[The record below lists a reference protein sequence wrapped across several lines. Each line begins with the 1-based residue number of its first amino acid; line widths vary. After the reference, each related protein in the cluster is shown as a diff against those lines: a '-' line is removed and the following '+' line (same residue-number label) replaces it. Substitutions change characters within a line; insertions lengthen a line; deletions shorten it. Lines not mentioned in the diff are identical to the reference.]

1 MKLLTALVAT
11 IALNCLPAWGAVAEP
26 QPDVCEVPSSFL
38 ESEID
43 LARVTSEIKDKHR
56 LDISVLGTGSSSLP
70 GPDGAHFAYPA
81 RLEDALKQQ
90 LPGNEIKVTAHVQ
103 PKQTTANMADSLD
116 KILTEDHPVLVIWQ
130 AGTADAINGVETED
144 FRSSLED
151 GIEKIQGAGADV
163 ILMNMQYSP
172 RTAAMLDVSAYA
184 DVMRRVAQQ
193 RNALLF
199 DRLAIMQY
207 WNDIGTFDLY
217 AATKKYDMA
226 RQVHECIGRALASQ
240 IISTAHLDAIRMQ
253 TTR

>member
-1 MKLLTALVAT
+1 MRLFIALIAA

-26 QPDVCEVPSSFL
+26 QPEACDVPASFL

-43 LARVTSEIKDKHR
+43 LGRVTAELKDKHR
-56 LDISVLGTGSSSLP
+56 LDISVLGTGSSSLA

-81 RLEDALKQQ
+81 RLEDALKRE

-103 PKQTTANMADSLD
+103 PRQTTANMLGGLD
-116 KILTEDHPVLVIWQ
+116 KILAEDHPSLVIWQ
-130 AGTADAINGVETED
+130 AGTADAISGVETED
-144 FRSSLED
+144 FRTSLED
-151 GIEKIQGAGADV
+151 GIDKIQAAGADV
-163 ILMNMQYSP
+163 ILVNMQYSP
-172 RTAAMLDVSAYA
+172 RTASMLDVSAYA
-184 DVMRRVAQQ
+184 DVMRHVAQQ
-193 RNALLF
+193 RGALLF

-226 RQVHECIGRALASQ
+226 RQVHECIGRALASL
-240 IISTAHLDAIRMQ
+240 INSAAHLDAVRMQ

>member
-11 IALNCLPAWGAVAEP
+11 IVLNCLPALGAVAEP
-26 QPDVCEVPSSFL
+26 QPDACEVPASFL

-90 LPGNEIKVTAHVQ
+90 LPGNEIKVTAHIQ
-103 PKQTTANMADSLD
+103 AKQTTANMVGSLD
-116 KILTEDHPVLVIWQ
+116 KILAEGHPALVIWQ

-144 FRSSLED
+144 FRSSLEG
-151 GIEKIQGAGADV
+151 GIEKIQNAGADV
-163 ILMNMQYSP
+163 ILVNMQYSP

-184 DVMRRVAQQ
+184 DIMRRVAQQ

-217 AATKKYDMA
+217 AATKNYDMA
-226 RQVHECIGRALASQ
+226 RKVHDCIGRALATQ
-240 IISTAHLDAIRMQ
+240 IIGAAHLDATRMQ

>member
-1 MKLLTALVAT
+1 MRLFTAL
-11 IALNCLPAWGAVAEP
+11 IAIIVLNCLPAWGAVAEP
-26 QPDVCEVPSSFL
+26 QPDACDVPASFL

-43 LARVTSEIKDKHR
+43 LTRAMNELKDKHR
-56 LDISVLGTGSSSLP
+56 LDISVLGTGSSSLA
-70 GPDGAHFAYPA
+70 GPDGSHFAYPA

-90 LPGNEIKVTAHVQ
+90 LPGNEIKLTAHIQ
-103 PKQTTANMADSLD
+103 PKQITANMVGGLD
-116 KILTEDHPVLVIWQ
+116 KILAEDHPTLVIWQ

-151 GIEKIQGAGADV
+151 GIDKIQAAGADV

-184 DVMRRVAQQ
+184 DVMRHVAQE

-217 AATKKYDMA
+217 AATTKYDMA
-226 RQVHECIGRALASQ
+226 RRVHECIGRALASQ
-240 IISTAHLDAIRMQ
+240 IIGAAHLDAVRMQ

>member
-1 MKLLTALVAT
+1 MV
-11 IALNCLPAWGAVAEP
+11 G
-26 QPDVCEVPSSFL
+26 
-38 ESEID
+38 
-43 LARVTSEIKDKHR
+43 
-56 LDISVLGTGSSSLP
+56 G
-70 GPDGAHFAYPA
+70 
-81 RLEDALKQQ
+81 
-90 LPGNEIKVTAHVQ
+90 
-103 PKQTTANMADSLD
+103 LD
-116 KILTEDHPVLVIWQ
+116 KILTEDHPTLVVWQ
-130 AGTADAINGVETED
+130 AGTSDAISGVETED

-151 GIEKIQGAGADV
+151 GIEKIQNVGADV

-199 DRLAIMQY
+199 DRLGIMQY

-240 IISTAHLDAIRMQ
+240 IINTAHLDAVRMQ

>member
-1 MKLLTALVAT
+1 MRLLIALIAT
-11 IALNCLPAWGAVAEP
+11 IALNCLPAWGAVADP
-26 QPDVCEVPSSFL
+26 QPEACDVPVSLL

-43 LARVTSEIKDKHR
+43 LTRATNELKDKHR
-56 LDISVLGTGSSSLP
+56 LDISVLGTGSSSLA

-90 LPGNEIKVTAHVQ
+90 LPGNEIKLTTHVQ
-103 PKQTTANMADSLD
+103 PKQITANMVAGLD
-116 KILTEDHPVLVIWQ
+116 KILAEDHPSLVVWQ

-151 GIEKIQGAGADV
+151 GVDKIQAAGADV
-163 ILMNMQYSP
+163 ILVNMQYSP
-172 RTAAMLDVSAYA
+172 RTASMLDVSAYA

-217 AATKKYDMA
+217 AATTKYDMA
-226 RQVHECIGRALASQ
+226 RRVHECIGRALASQ
-240 IISTAHLDAIRMQ
+240 IIGAAHLDAVRMQ

>member
-1 MKLLTALVAT
+1 MKLFTALVAA

-26 QPDVCEVPSSFL
+26 QPEACDVPASLL
-38 ESEID
+38 ESEVD
-43 LARVTSEIKDKHR
+43 LSRATSQLKGQHR
-56 LDISVLGTGSSSLP
+56 LMISVLGTGSSSLP
-70 GPDGAHFAYPA
+70 GPDGAHFAYPS

-90 LPGNEIKVTAHVQ
+90 LPGNEIKVVTHVQ
-103 PKQTTANMADSLD
+103 PKLTTANMLGSLD
-116 KILTEDHPVLVIWQ
+116 KILAEDKPSLVIWQ

-151 GIEKIQGAGADV
+151 GVDKIQAAGADV

-172 RTAAMLDVSAYA
+172 RTASMLDVSAYA
-184 DVMRRVAQQ
+184 DTMRRVAQQ

-199 DRLAIMQY
+199 DRLGIMQY

-226 RQVHECIGRALASQ
+226 RQVHECIGRALALQ
-240 IISTAHLDAIRMQ
+240 IMNAAHLDAVRMQ